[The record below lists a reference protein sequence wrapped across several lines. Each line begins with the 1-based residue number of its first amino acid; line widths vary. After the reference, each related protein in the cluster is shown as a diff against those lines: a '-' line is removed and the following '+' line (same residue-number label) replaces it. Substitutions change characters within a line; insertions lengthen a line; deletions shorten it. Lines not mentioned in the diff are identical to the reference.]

1 MTTVWVIR
9 RDRCLQHI
17 AHLLS
22 QAVGRPMDLVARYGD
37 EEFAIVLPETDLALA
52 LRIAQGL

>member
-1 MTTVWVIR
+1 
-9 RDRCLQHI
+9 
-17 AHLLS
+17 
-22 QAVGRPMDLVARYGD
+22 MDLVARYGD